1 MENVKIGEYTYHG
14 NGFRVL
20 WNVRQGLRGKHLD
33 PKLTIGKFCSIAD
46 NVSIYLGGNHPT
58 KYMTTFSLHAKL
70 HNDWNASWGIHLSS
84 GDVDIGND
92 VWLGDNVTV
101 MSGVKIGDG
110 AVVGAYS
117 VVRSEILPYSINYG
131 NPCQFIKKR
140 FPEDTEMK
148 LNEMQWWNWP
158 IDKIKEATKLL
169 ESENI
174 DELYKFYLM
183 NIKIF

>member
-1 MENVKIGEYTYHG
+1 M
-14 NGFRVL
+14 
-20 WNVRQGLRGKHLD
+20 
-33 PKLTIGKFCSIAD
+33 
-46 NVSIYLGGNHPT
+46 
-58 KYMTTFSLHAKL
+58 
-70 HNDWNASWGIHLSS
+70 GIHLSS

-131 NPCQFIKKR
+131 NLCQFIKKR